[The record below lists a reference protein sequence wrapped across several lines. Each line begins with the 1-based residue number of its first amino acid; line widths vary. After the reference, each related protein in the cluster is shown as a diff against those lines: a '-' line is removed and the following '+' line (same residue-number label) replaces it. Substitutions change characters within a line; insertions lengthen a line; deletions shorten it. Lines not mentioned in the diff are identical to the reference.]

1 MLKRLF
7 RSSILQVTLA
17 TLLAG
22 YMRLIKASTRWTI
35 EGQEMVEPL
44 WQEGKGMIGALWHGR
59 VAMAIASWPM
69 QRQRPAFLIS
79 RSPDGAFIA
88 RAANALG
95 AKIIRGS
102 AKNLRKSKEKGGST
116 AFRQMIRHVE
126 SGGCMAITPDGPRG
140 PVMQASM
147 GAIKLASLTGAPIL
161 CLGMATR
168 WRLGL
173 STWDRFM
180 LPLPF
185 GRGAIVWKGPVW
197 VPKDA
202 DNAMLEEKRQEL
214 ESLLN
219 AATKEAD
226 LACGHA
232 PLKVTS

>member
-7 RSSILQVTLA
+7 RSSLLHVTLA

-22 YMRLIKASTRWTI
+22 YMRLIKASTRWTVQ
-35 EGQEMVEPL
+35 GQEVMKPL

-59 VAMAIASWPM
+59 VAMAIAAWPM
-69 QRQRPAFLIS
+69 ERQQPAFLIS

-88 RAANALG
+88 RAADALG

-126 SGGCMAITPDGPRG
+126 EGGCMAITPDGPRG
-140 PVMQASM
+140 PVMHASM

-180 LPLPF
+180 LPLPL

-202 DNAMLEEKRQEL
+202 DDAMLEEKRREL
-214 ESLLN
+214 ETLLC
-219 AATKEAD
+219 AATDEAD

-232 PLKVTS
+232 PIEATP